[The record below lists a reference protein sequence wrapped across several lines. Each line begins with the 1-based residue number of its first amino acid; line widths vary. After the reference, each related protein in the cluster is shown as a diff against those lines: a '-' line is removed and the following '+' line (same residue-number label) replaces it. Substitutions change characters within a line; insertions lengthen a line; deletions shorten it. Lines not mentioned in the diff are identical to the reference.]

1 MQNENARK
9 RLIAQVHI
17 GKSQLKM
24 DDETYRT
31 FLMNA
36 VNKTSCKTM
45 NNTELNKVLSEMQR
59 KGANVR
65 PSFWAN
71 RPSPKVDKKPY
82 LAKITALLAKHSLPP
97 EYADGIAK
105 KAFGIEMTHWL
116 AIWQLKKVI
125 QMLSVY
131 DNKKKL

>member
-36 VNKTSCKTM
+36 VNKTSCKAMT
-45 NNTELNKVLSEMQR
+45 NAELSKLLDLMAQRGAKVRS
-59 KGANVR
+59 N
-65 PSFWAN
+65 FWAN
-71 RPSPKVDKKPY
+71 RPSPKADKKPY
-82 LAKITALLAKHSLPP
+82 LAKITALLTKHNLPP

-105 KAFGIEMTHWL
+105 KAFGIEMAHWL